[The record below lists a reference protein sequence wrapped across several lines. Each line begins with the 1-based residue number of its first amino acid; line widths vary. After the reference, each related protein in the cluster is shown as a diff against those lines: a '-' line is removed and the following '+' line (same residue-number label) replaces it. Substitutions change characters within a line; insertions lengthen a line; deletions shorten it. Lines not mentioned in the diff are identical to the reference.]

1 MALRHHSFFHSMPI
15 DTLSAGQRDEVLRL
29 FGPHTDAGRQLR
41 KIFGISQQTASKRVN
56 YPPILRKDDSLSVPD
71 TNASAVPRPSYR
83 RRYRRKVEETVC
95 SSRPGRRP
103 ANRIFENNSNWIP
116 LPVPDPGKDLSGEK
130 FKLQEAFK
138 FSDPKVT
145 PPSNEEIKKVFSS
158 KPEKQGR
165 ENDIV
170 SILQDVCEA
179 QKSLDS
185 LKTKPGSGTDRLKLE
200 NRIKSGLRELAL
212 LSN

>member
-1 MALRHHSFFHSMPI
+1 MPI

-41 KIFGISQQTASKRVN
+41 KIFGVSQQTASKRVN
-56 YPPILRKDDSLSVPD
+56 YPPILRKDESLSVHL
-71 TNASAVPRPSYR
+71 TNASAVPRPSFR
-83 RRYRRKVEETVC
+83 RRYRTKVEETVC
-95 SSRPGRRP
+95 ISRPGRRP

-138 FSDPKVT
+138 FSDPQVT

-158 KPEKQGR
+158 KPEKRQ
-165 ENDIV
+165 NDIV

-185 LKTKPGSGTDRLKLE
+185 LKTKPRSGTDRLTLE